1 MYRIPK
7 QNRDLCFYAARK
19 TILRI
24 LGFLLWLAL
33 WIGGAIS
40 YNLNHATYPAQ
51 LLILGWRFVF
61 LILAALASGILLFR
75 MWRLFTY
82 ATCFGVIEHSS
93 LSRSYSPSG
102 DPRTAADY
110 DFRLNT
116 KLRLRMEN
124 GKTKTLCFE
133 QKNGFY
139 HYYYEGNKI
148 VRFRGLPYPILL
160 DPAAPHGYVCAACG
174 AWSAERVTHCPRCH
188 HTIIDPAEL
197 CRFDPR
203 LKEKA

>member
-1 MYRIPK
+1 MMYRLPK
-7 QNRDLCFYAARK
+7 QNRDLRYYAIRK

-24 LGFLLWLAL
+24 LGFVLWLAL

-40 YNLNHATYPAQ
+40 YNINHATYPPQ
-51 LLILGWRFVF
+51 LLILGWRLFF
-61 LILAALASGILLFR
+61 LILASFVSGILLFR
-75 MWRLFTY
+75 MWRLFTDK
-82 ATCFGVIEHSS
+82 TCFGVIERSS
-93 LSRSYSPSG
+93 LSRSYAPSR
-102 DPRTAADY
+102 DPGTAADY

-116 KLRLRMEN
+116 KLRLRLEN
-124 GKTKTLCFE
+124 GKAKTLCFE

-174 AWSAERVTHCPRCH
+174 SRSAEKADRCPHCRH
-188 HTIIDPAEL
+188 SIIDPSEL
-197 CRFDPR
+197 VKIDP
-203 LKEKA
+203 LVK